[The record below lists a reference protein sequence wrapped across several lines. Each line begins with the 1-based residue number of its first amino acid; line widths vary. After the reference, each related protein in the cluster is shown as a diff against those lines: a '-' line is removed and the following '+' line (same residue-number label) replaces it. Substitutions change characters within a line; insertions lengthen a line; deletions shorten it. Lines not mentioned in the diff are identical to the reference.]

1 MRVIGNLL
9 QPELVDLIA
18 KRDFAQL
25 RTILCD
31 FAPADIAEIF
41 FDLSPDDEAVLLR
54 ILPNDVAAEVFE
66 YLPVEDQEKMLHA
79 LGTEKVAQ
87 ILNEIAADDRTA
99 LLEELPSAA
108 TQKLLALLDPEE
120 RKIATDLLGYPKGS
134 IGRRMTPHY
143 VAVQQN
149 WTVAEV
155 LAHLRTEEHKRDAI
169 NQLYV
174 VDAKGRL
181 VDYVKLRNL
190 VVAPMQMSVLELL
203 ENQQIFL
210 RAADPQEA
218 AVAAFKKYDSTILP
232 VVDSKDVLVGVVT
245 VDDVLDVAEREAT
258 EDIQKLGGVEAL
270 DAPYLKIDIMGMVRK
285 RAPWLVILFLS
296 EMLTSTAMT
305 FFQDEISRAIVLV
318 LFLPLIMSSGGNSGS
333 QATSLIIR
341 AMALGEVTLGHWWR
355 VMRKEIF
362 SGFLLGLILG
372 VIGFFRI
379 IAWHFAFHMYGVH
392 WLLVA
397 FTIMFSL
404 IGVVLW
410 GTLSGSMLPF
420 LLKRVGLDPAASSAP
435 FVATLVDVTGI
446 VIYFHVAML
455 TLGGNL
461 LARPPQG
468 VKPLDYKQTP
478 DAVADLLSL
487 SDDWEVEKVALNTN
501 TDVLTIVIKESSS
514 FAKGVQCDKCG
525 GPLEIYGHEKPQVW
539 SYPDTLGHR
548 TEIECSLPQVRCKK
562 CGAVPDKYPVK
573 LPWVDKGKLMGPQAR
588 MDFGRVRVNRFALAL
603 PMNPG
608 GPSSPR
614 PWSPGGERNFKPD

>member
-1 MRVIGNLL
+1 MIGNLL
-9 QPELVDLIA
+9 QPELVELIA

-25 RTILCD
+25 RAILCD
-31 FAPADIAEIF
+31 FTPADLAEIF
-41 FDLSPDDEAVLLR
+41 FDLKPDDEAVLLR
-54 ILPNDVAAEVFE
+54 ILPNDLAAQVFE
-66 YLPVEDQEKMLHA
+66 YLPVDDQEKMLHA

-87 ILNEIAADDRTA
+87 ILNDIAPDDRTA

-108 TQKLLALLDPEE
+108 TQKLLALLQPEE
-120 RKIATDLLGYPKGS
+120 RKIATDLLGYPKSS

-143 VAVQQN
+143 VAIQQN

-155 LAHLRTEEHKRDAI
+155 LAHLREEKDKI
-169 NQLYV
+169 DSMSQLYV
-174 VDAKGRL
+174 VDSKGHL
-181 VDYVKLRNL
+181 VDYVRLRNL
-190 VVAPMQMSVLELL
+190 VVAPLQMSVLELL
-203 ENQQIFL
+203 ENQQISL
-210 RAADPQEA
+210 RATDDQET

-270 DAPYLKIDIMGMVRK
+270 DAPYLKIDLMGMVRK

-305 FFQDEISRAIVLV
+305 FFQDEISKAIVLV

-341 AMALGEVTLGHWWR
+341 AMALGEVTLGHWWK
-355 VMRKEIF
+355 VMRREIL

-372 VIGFFRI
+372 VIGFIRI
-379 IAWHFAFHMYGVH
+379 TTWHFAFHNMYGPH

-397 FTIMFSL
+397 FTILFSL

-446 VIYFHVAML
+446 VIYFHVAVW
-455 TLGGNL
+455 TLSGSL
-461 LARPPQG
+461 LAAPAPG
-468 VKPLDYKQTP
+468 IVPLEYKQTP
-478 DAVADLLSL
+478 DFVSALAPLPDA
-487 SDDWEVEKVALNTN
+487 WEVEKVYLNTN
-501 TDVLTIVIKESSS
+501 TDTLHIEIHESDSFLKGLT
-514 FAKGVQCDKCG
+514 CDKCG
-525 GPLEIYGHEKPQVW
+525 GPLEIVGHEKEQSW
-539 SYPDTLGHR
+539 SFPDTMGHH
-548 TEIECSLPQVRCKK
+548 TVIDCSLPQLKCKK
-562 CGAVPDKYPVK
+562 CGAAPEKFPVK
-573 LPWVDKGKLMGPQAR
+573 LPWGDKGKLISPQTRIEFTPKFSQWA
-588 MDFGRVRVNRFALAL
+588 FPYIVPAASAG
-603 PMNPG
+603 
-608 GPSSPR
+608 
-614 PWSPGGERNFKPD
+614 

>member
-1 MRVIGNLL
+1 VIGNLL

-25 RTILCD
+25 RAILCD

-41 FDLSPDDEAVLLR
+41 FDPSPDDEAVLLR
-54 ILPNDVAAEVFE
+54 ILPNDVAALVFE
-66 YLPVEDQEKMLHA
+66 HLPVDDQEKMLHA

-87 ILNEIAADDRTA
+87 ILNDIAPDDRTA

-108 TQKLLALLDPEE
+108 TQKLLALLLPEE

-143 VAVQQN
+143 VAIQQN

-155 LAHLRTEEHKRDAI
+155 LSHLRTEEHKRDSI
-169 NQLYV
+169 SQLYV
-174 VDAKGRL
+174 VDSKGHL
-181 VDYVKLRNL
+181 VDYVRLRNL
-190 VVAPMQMSVLELL
+190 VVAPLQMSVLELL

-210 RAADPQEA
+210 RASDDQET
-218 AVAAFKKYDSTILP
+218 AVAAFKKYDATILP

-305 FFQDEISRAIVLV
+305 FFQDEISKAIVLV

-341 AMALGEVTLGHWWR
+341 AMALGEVTLGHWWN
-355 VMRKEIF
+355 VMRREII

-379 IAWHFAFHMYGVH
+379 CAWQYAFHTYGPH

-397 FTIMFSL
+397 FTILFSL

-420 LLKRVGLDPAASSAP
+420 LLKRIGLDPAASSAP

-446 VIYFHVAML
+446 VIYFHVAVW

-461 LARPPQG
+461 LAAPAKG
-468 VKPLDYKQTP
+468 IMPLDYKQTT
-478 DAVADLLSL
+478 DTVSALLAL
-487 SDDWEVEKVALNTN
+487 PPEWEIEKVELNTN
-501 TDVLTIVIKESSS
+501 TDVLRIQIHESDK
-514 FAKGVQCDKCG
+514 FTKKLTCDKCG
-525 GPLEIYGHEKPQVW
+525 GPLEITGHEKPQTW
-539 SYPDTLGHR
+539 SYPDTLGHH
-548 TEIECSLPQVRCKK
+548 TQIEISLPQLRCKK
-562 CGAVPDKYPVK
+562 CGAVPEKFPVPR
-573 LPWVDKGKLMGPQAR
+573 PWEEKGKLI
-588 MDFGRVRVNRFALAL
+588 
-603 PMNPG
+603 
-608 GPSSPR
+608 SSQTRLEFR
-614 PWSPGGERNFKPD
+614 PHLSPGTFPHFAPAFAAG

>member
-1 MRVIGNLL
+1 MIGNLL
-9 QPELVDLIA
+9 QPELVELIA

-25 RTILCD
+25 RAILCD
-31 FAPADIAEIF
+31 FTPADLAEIF
-41 FDLSPDDEAVLLR
+41 FDLKPDDEAVLLR
-54 ILPNDVAAEVFE
+54 ILPNDLAAEVFE
-66 YLPVEDQEKMLHA
+66 HLPVDDQEKMLHA

-87 ILNEIAADDRTA
+87 ILNDIAPDDRTA
-99 LLEELPSAA
+99 LLEVPSAA
-108 TQKLLALLDPEE
+108 TQKLLALLQPEE

-143 VAVQQN
+143 VAIQQN

-155 LAHLRTEEHKRDAI
+155 LSHLRDEKDKSDSMS
-169 NQLYV
+169 QLYV
-174 VDAKGRL
+174 VDSKSHL
-181 VDYVKLRNL
+181 VDYVRLRNL

-210 RAADPQEA
+210 RASDDQET
-218 AVAAFKKYDSTILP
+218 AVAAFKKYDATILP

-305 FFQDEISRAIVLV
+305 FFQDEISKAIVLV

-341 AMALGEVTLGHWWR
+341 AMALGEVTLGHWWS
-355 VMRKEIF
+355 VMRREIM

-372 VIGFFRI
+372 VIGFIRI
-379 IAWHFAFHMYGVH
+379 CAWQYAFHTYGPH

-397 FTIMFSL
+397 FTILFSL

-420 LLKRVGLDPAASSAP
+420 LLKRIGLDPAASSAP

-446 VIYFHVAML
+446 VIYFHVAVW

-461 LARPPQG
+461 LAAPPHG
-468 VKPLDYKQTP
+468 VMPLGYKQTP
-478 DAVADLLSL
+478 DTVSALMALPA
-487 SDDWEVEKVALNTN
+487 DWEVESVDLNTN
-501 TDVLTIVIKESSS
+501 ANVLHIKIHESQT
-514 FAKGVQCDKCG
+514 FAKGVTCDKCG
-525 GPLEIYGHEKPQVW
+525 GPLEIYGHEKLEVW
-539 SYPDTLGHR
+539 SYPGTLGIE
-548 TEIECSLPQVRCKK
+548 TLIECSLPQVRCKK

-573 LPWVDKGKLMGPQAR
+573 IPWTEKGKLLPPQTKGEFFPETMSAW
-588 MDFGRVRVNRFALAL
+588 FAPFVL
-603 PMNPG
+603 
-608 GPSSPR
+608 R
-614 PWSPGGERNFKPD
+614 PAEG

>member
-1 MRVIGNLL
+1 MIGNLL
-9 QPELVDLIA
+9 QPELVELIA

-25 RTILCD
+25 RAILCD
-31 FAPADIAEIF
+31 FSPVDLAEIF
-41 FDLSPDDEAVLLR
+41 FDLKPDDEAVLLR
-54 ILPNDVAAEVFE
+54 ILPNDIAAQVFE
-66 YLPVEDQEKMLHA
+66 YLPVDDQEKMLHA

-87 ILNEIAADDRTA
+87 ILNDIAPDDRTA

-108 TQKLLALLDPEE
+108 TQKLLALLLPEE

-143 VAVQQN
+143 VAIQQN

-155 LAHLRTEEHKRDAI
+155 LSHLRDEKDKSDSI

-174 VDAKGRL
+174 VDGKGHL
-181 VDYVKLRNL
+181 VDYVRLRNL

-210 RAADPQEA
+210 RASDDQET
-218 AVAAFKKYDSTILP
+218 AVTAFKKYDATILP

-305 FFQDEISRAIVLV
+305 FFQDEISKAIVLV

-341 AMALGEVTLGHWWR
+341 AMALGEVTLGHWWK
-355 VMRKEIF
+355 VMRREIM
-362 SGFLLGLILG
+362 SGFLLGVILG

-379 IAWHFAFHMYGVH
+379 CAWQYAFGTYGPH

-397 FTIMFSL
+397 FTILFSL

-446 VIYFHVAML
+446 VIYFHVAVW

-461 LARPPQG
+461 LAAPAPG
-468 VKPLDYKQTP
+468 IMPLDYKQTP
-478 DAVADLLSL
+478 DSVIALMALPEQWQVD
-487 SDDWEVEKVALNTN
+487 KVFLNTN
-501 TDVLTIVIKESSS
+501 TDVVHVEVHESDKFLKGLT
-514 FAKGVQCDKCG
+514 CDKCG
-525 GPLEIYGHEKPQVW
+525 GPLEITGHEQPQAW
-539 SYPDTLGHR
+539 TYPDYLGHH
-548 TEIECSLPQVRCKK
+548 TEIDCSLPQLRCKK
-562 CGAVPDKYPVK
+562 CGAVPEKFPVK
-573 LPWVDKGKLMGPQAR
+573 LPWTEKGKLISPQTR
-588 MDFGRVRVNRFALAL
+588 LEPGREWSLREFPGFIPSLAA
-603 PMNPG
+603 G
-608 GPSSPR
+608 
-614 PWSPGGERNFKPD
+614 

>member
-1 MRVIGNLL
+1 VIGNLL
-9 QPELVDLIA
+9 QPELVELIA

-25 RTILCD
+25 RAILCD
-31 FAPADIAEIF
+31 FTPADLAEIF

-54 ILPNDVAAEVFE
+54 ILPNDIAAQVFE

-87 ILNEIAADDRTA
+87 ILNDIAPDDRTA

-108 TQKLLALLDPEE
+108 TQKLLALLQPEE

-143 VAVQQN
+143 VAIQQN

-155 LAHLRTEEHKRDAI
+155 LSHLRQEEGKRDSMS
-169 NQLYV
+169 QLYV
-174 VDAKGRL
+174 VDSKGRL
-181 VDYVKLRNL
+181 VDYVRLRNV

-203 ENQQIFL
+203 ENQQISL
-210 RAADPQEA
+210 RATDDQET

-232 VVDSKDVLVGVVT
+232 VIDSKDVLVGVVT

-270 DAPYLKIDIMGMVRK
+270 DAPYLKIDLMGMVRK

-341 AMALGEVTLGHWWR
+341 AMALGEVTLSHWWN
-355 VMRKEIF
+355 VMRREII

-372 VIGFFRI
+372 VIGFVRI
-379 IAWHFAFHMYGVH
+379 IAWQYAFGTYGPH
-392 WLLVA
+392 WFLVA
-397 FTIMFSL
+397 ITILFSL

-420 LLKRVGLDPAASSAP
+420 ILKRVGLDPAASSAP

-446 VIYFHVAML
+446 VIYFHVAVL
-455 TLGGNL
+455 TLSGSL
-461 LARPPQG
+461 LAAP
-468 VKPLDYKQTP
+468 KPGIVTLDNKQTP
-478 DAVADLLSL
+478 DSVAALMALPDQ
-487 SDDWEVEKVALNTN
+487 WEVEKAYIDTN
-501 TDVLTIVIKESSS
+501 TGVFHIEVHESDKFLKGLTCE
-514 FAKGVQCDKCG
+514 KCG
-525 GPLEIYGHEKPQVW
+525 GPYEITGHEKMQTW
-539 SYPDTLGHR
+539 SYPDTLGNR
-548 TEIECSLPQVRCKK
+548 TVVESELPKLRCKK
-562 CGAVPDKYPVK
+562 CGAIPEKFPVK
-573 LPWVDKGKLMGPQAR
+573 LPWEDKGKLLKPEAM
-588 MDFGRVRVNRFALAL
+588 LA
-603 PMNPG
+603 
-608 GPSSPR
+608 PR
-614 PWSPGGERNFKPD
+614 PGWSLQSLPYFIPTAAAG